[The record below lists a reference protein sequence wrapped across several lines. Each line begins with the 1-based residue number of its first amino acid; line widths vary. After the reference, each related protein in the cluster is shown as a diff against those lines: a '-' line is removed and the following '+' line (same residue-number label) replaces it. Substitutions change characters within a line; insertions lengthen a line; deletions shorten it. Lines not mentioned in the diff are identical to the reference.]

1 MAQGAGAEMGVNLAE
16 AADGA
21 QILIVEDEFL
31 IRMLAADVAMDQGY
45 GVLEA
50 GSSEEAVAILER
62 DPNIDLVFTDID
74 MPGACDGLALARL
87 IKRSWPA
94 IRVVVTSGK
103 VIPPDSEIAEDIVF
117 VPKPYRPQELANIFV
132 EALL

>member
-1 MAQGAGAEMGVNLAE
+1 MAQGADAEMGVNLAE
-16 AADGA
+16 AADVA

-31 IRMLAADVAMDQGY
+31 IRMLAADVATDQGY

-62 DPNIDLVFTDID
+62 DRNIGLVFTDID
-74 MPGACDGLALARL
+74 MPGACDGLALAKL

-94 IRVVVTSGK
+94 IRVVITSGK
-103 VIPPDSEIAEDIVF
+103 VIPPDNDMPDDVVF
-117 VPKPYRPQELANIFV
+117 LAKPYRPQELAHIFV
-132 EALL
+132 EALG